1 MVSEF
6 SNGGEMVSSSERV
19 RYTVRY
25 DSSLNYK
32 IPFTVLILLPL
43 SPNFRKIKVIG
54 SGVKRKRK

>member
-25 DSSLNYK
+25 DSSLNYE
-32 IPFTVLILLPL
+32 IPFNVPILLSLITHL
-43 SPNFRKIKVIG
+43 SKN
-54 SGVKRKRK
+54 